1 MMTIID
7 PVELAKCC
15 EGLWAGE
22 IFLKYVDRDGM
33 MRGYDIELMKNVVNS
48 INIPVIA
55 LVGAGNVTHVSEV
68 IQ

>member
-33 MRGYDIELMKNVVNS
+33 MRGYDI
-48 INIPVIA
+48 
-55 LVGAGNVTHVSEV
+55 
-68 IQ
+68 